1 MGRMN
6 GFRITVLTL
15 LCLSVGLMFYAVLI
29 VIPGWQG
36 DYSAYQSSLKI
47 AEYEEK
53 NDIHRQQ
60 MMAYDP
66 AVEAP
71 EVEQARL
78 DQEAAAR
85 RDEASINEAEESN
98 VVAAAK
104 RKEEV
109 ARARASRQKE
119 EADNPRS
126 AIIGRVASY
135 DPEWNCVM
143 MKPDVPE
150 LFQPGAV
157 LAVRRDGL
165 VVCEMVVDSRDAE
178 SGQVSAT
185 LKETDIL
192 SPEGETEKREPRPGD
207 EVIVSPFMSAKE
219 LLQESSGAE
228 VSPVQQQTDQTAVEA
243 HTPPPLPPPP
253 PAEEPEPLPQPPSES
268 PAPQPSNSAPQPP
281 APSPLTPVHGSS
293 ELPSLDDTRNTLEQ

>member
-1 MGRMN
+1 MN

-15 LCLSVGLMFYAVLI
+15 LCLSVGLMFYAVLV
-29 VIPGWQG
+29 VIPSWQV
-36 DYSAYQSSLKI
+36 DYSAYQSSLKF
-47 AEYEEK
+47 AEYEKK

-66 AVEAP
+66 SVEAP

-78 DQEAAAR
+78 EQEAAAR

-104 RKEEV
+104 RKEEA

-126 AIIGRVASY
+126 AIIGRVTSY

-143 MKPDVPE
+143 MKPEVPE
-150 LFQPGAV
+150 LFQPGVV

-185 LKETDIL
+185 IKETDIQ
-192 SPEGETEKREPRPGD
+192 SAEGGGQKQEPRPGD
-207 EVIVSPFMSAKE
+207 EVIISPFLSAQE
-219 LLQESSGAE
+219 LFHESSEGGAT
-228 VSPVQQQTDQTAVEA
+228 PPAQQQTETPAADGQ
-243 HTPPPLPPPP
+243 TPPPLPPLP
-253 PAEEPEPLPQPPSES
+253 PADEPESLSQPPSES
-268 PAPQPSNSAPQPP
+268 PAPQPATPSLLSPSNN
-281 APSPLTPVHGSS
+281 GN